1 MRTPWLRAPIDG
13 LMVHPVQSDDD
24 ARAAMGWLMEGHDL
38 VAVDTETTGLD
49 FHAQV
54 RLVQFGDTRTAW
66 VMDPHKFRAPVE
78 MLAFSEVPLVAHNA
92 PFDILHLAALL
103 DTDNLVDTVTDLMG
117 RTTDTSILAHLVD
130 PREKKDGGI
139 GHGLKALAEE
149 YVDPDAP
156 DSDHELKALFKSFG
170 LPVGRGFAEID
181 VDHPTFGMYAGMD
194 VGLTARLHQ
203 VLDKMVTDLN
213 LGHLSE
219 FEHRAQAITTAMTA
233 RGFRVDQVYAHELS
247 ELLYA
252 EQTNA
257 ERRAALLGVENVNS
271 VAQVAAALEARLG
284 PVLTETTPSGAPKVD
299 KHVLAS
305 LDDDLARAVLTAK
318 QSGKFLATYVDP
330 LIEAALVDGRVH
342 PRIRSLAAKTGR
354 QSISNPPL
362 HQLPSGDERIRTCL
376 IPDDGLQL
384 VAADFSQVEFR
395 VLAALANEEAM
406 IDTFLAG
413 GDLHDT
419 TAARLFGD
427 DCTPAHRR
435 LAKGGGCGLVYG
447 GGASTLA
454 RQAGGGEFEAKL
466 AIDKFRRAFPRVDRW
481 TRQVVDQMKYGDP
494 LVITPT
500 GRRIPLDRQ
509 YGYRAV
515 NYLIQSLAADLFK
528 GALIQL
534 DDEGFGGHL
543 LLPIHDE
550 VIAQAPIDEA
560 EAFVAD
566 LAHTM
571 SGSLAQ
577 VPITAEGEVLGESW
591 GAKYQEAI
599 HAH

>member
-24 ARAAMGWLMEGHDL
+24 ARAAMAWLMEGHDL
-38 VAVDTETTGLD
+38 VAVDTETAGLD
-49 FHAQV
+49 FHAAV

-66 VMDPHKFRAPVE
+66 VMDPHRFRAPVE

-92 PFDILHLAALL
+92 PFDILHLARLL
-103 DTDNLVDTVTDLMG
+103 DAPFVETVTDLMW
-117 RTTDTSILAHLVD
+117 RTTDTAILAHLVD
-130 PREKKDGGI
+130 PRERKDGGI

-170 LPVGRGFAEID
+170 LTVGRGFAEID
-181 VDHPTFGMYAGMD
+181 VDHPTFIMYSGMD

-203 VLDKMVTDLN
+203 VLAKMVADLS
-213 LGHLSE
+213 LDHLSE
-219 FEHRAQAITTAMTA
+219 FEHRAQTITTAMTA

-271 VAQVAAALEARLG
+271 VAQVASALEARG
-284 PVLTETTPSGAPKVD
+284 AVLTETTPSVAHKVD

-305 LDDDLARAVLTAK
+305 LDDDQAREVLTAK
-318 QSGKFLATYVDP
+318 QSGKFLAAYVDP
-330 LIEAALVDGRVH
+330 IIEAALVDDRVH
-342 PRIRSLAAKTGR
+342 PRIRSLGAKTGR

-362 HQLPSGDERIRTCL
+362 HQLPSGDDRIRTCL
-376 IPDDGLQL
+376 IPDDGQHL

-395 VLAALANEEAM
+395 VLAALANEEDM
-406 IDTFLAG
+406 IDTFLTG

-427 DCTPAHRR
+427 DFTPAQRR
-435 LAKGGGCGLVYG
+435 LAKGVGFGLVYG

-454 RQAGGGEFEAKL
+454 RQAGVGEFEAKL
-466 AIDKFRRAFPRVDRW
+466 AIDKFRRTFPRVDRW
-481 TRQVVDQMKYGDP
+481 RRQVVEGMKYGSG
-494 LVITPT
+494 LVVTPT
-500 GRRIPLDRQ
+500 GRRIPLDSQ
-509 YGYRAV
+509 FSYRGV

-543 LLPIHDE
+543 LIPIHDE

>member
-13 LMVHPVQSDDD
+13 LVVHPVQSDDD

-49 FHAQV
+49 FHADV

-92 PFDILHLAALL
+92 PFDILHLARLL
-103 DTDNLVDTVTDLMG
+103 DAPFLPTVTDLMA
-117 RTTDTSILAHLVD
+117 RTTDTLILAHLVD

-156 DSDHELKALFKSFG
+156 DSDHELRALFKSFG
-170 LPVGRGFAEID
+170 LTVARGFAEID
-181 VDHPTFGMYAGMD
+181 VGHPTFVMYSGMD
-194 VGLTARLHQ
+194 VGLTARLHE
-203 VLDKMVTDLN
+203 VLAKMVADLG
-213 LGHLSE
+213 LDHLAE
-219 FEHRAQAITTAMTA
+219 FEHRAQTITTAMTA
-233 RGFRVDQVYAHELS
+233 RGFRVDQVYGHELS
-247 ELLYA
+247 EVLAA

-257 ERRAALLGVENVNS
+257 EHRAALLGVDNVNS
-271 VAQVAAALEARLG
+271 VAQVAAALEARG
-284 PVLTETTPSGAPKVD
+284 AVLTETTASGAPKVD
-299 KHVLAS
+299 KHVLQA
-305 LDDDLARAVLTAK
+305 LDDDLAREVLTAK
-318 QSGKFLATYVDP
+318 QSGKFLAAYVDP
-330 LIEAALVDGRVH
+330 IIEAALVDGRVH

-362 HQLPSGDERIRTCL
+362 HQLPSGDHRIRTCL
-376 IPDDGLQL
+376 IPDDGQQL

-395 VLAALANEEAM
+395 VLAALANETAM

-419 TAARLFGD
+419 TATRLFGAD
-427 DCTPAHRR
+427 FTSGQRR
-435 LAKGGGCGLVYG
+435 LAKGVGFGLVYG
-447 GGASTLA
+447 GGAATLA
-454 RQAGGGEFEAKL
+454 RQAGVAEFEAKL
-466 AIDKFRRAFPRVDRW
+466 AIDKFRRAFPRVNRW
-481 TRQVVDQMKYGDP
+481 TRQVVDGMKYGDP
-494 LVITPT
+494 LVVTPT
-500 GRRIPLDRQ
+500 GRRIPLDRAF
-509 YGYRAV
+509 GYRAV

-534 DDEGFGGHL
+534 DDDGFGGHL
-543 LLPIHDE
+543 LLPVHDE
-550 VIAQAPIDEA
+550 VIAQAPTDEA
-560 EAFVAD
+560 EAFAAD

-571 SGSLAQ
+571 SGTLGP
-577 VPITAEGEVLGESW
+577 VPITAEGEVLGASW
-591 GAKYQEAI
+591 GAKYQEATI
-599 HAH
+599 HA

>member
-1 MRTPWLRAPIDG
+1 MRTPPLRAPVDG
-13 LMVHPVQSDDD
+13 LTVHPVRSDDD
-24 ARAAMGWLMEGHDL
+24 AAAAMAWLMEGHAL
-38 VAVDTETTGLD
+38 IGIDTETTGLD
-49 FHAQV
+49 FHADV
-54 RLVQFGDTRTAW
+54 RLVQFGDQRTAW
-66 VMDPHKFRAPVE
+66 VMDPHRWRAPVE

-92 PFDILHLAALL
+92 PFDILHLARLL
-103 DTDNLVDTVTDLMG
+103 DTEDLVATVTDLMG

-156 DSDHELKALFKSFG
+156 DSDQELKALFKSFG
-170 LPVGRGFAEID
+170 LTVGRGFVEID
-181 VDHPTFGMYAGMD
+181 ADHPTFVMYAGMD
-194 VGLTARLHQ
+194 VGLTARLHE
-203 VLDKMVTDLN
+203 VLAKMVADLG
-213 LGHLSE
+213 LDHLSE
-219 FEHRAQAITTAMTA
+219 FEHQAQTITTAMTA

-247 ELLYA
+247 EVLAA
-252 EQTNA
+252 ELSSA
-257 ERRAALLGVENVNS
+257 ERQAALLGVENVNS
-271 VAQVAAALEARLG
+271 VAQVAAALEARG
-284 PVLTETTPSGAPKVD
+284 AVLTETTPSGAPKVD

-305 LDDDLARAVLTAK
+305 LNDDLAREVLTAK
-318 QSGKFLATYVDP
+318 QSGKFLAAYVDP

-354 QSISNPPL
+354 QAISNPPL
-362 HQLPSGDERIRTCL
+362 HQLPSGDHRIRTCL
-376 IPDDGLQL
+376 VPDDGQHL

-406 IDTFLAG
+406 IDTFLGG

-419 TAARLFGD
+419 TATRLFGD
-427 DCTPAHRR
+427 DFTPAQRR
-435 LAKGGGCGLVYG
+435 LAKGVGFGLVYG
-447 GGASTLA
+447 GGAATLA
-454 RQAGGGEFEAKL
+454 RQAGVGEFEAKL

-481 TRQVVDQMKYGDP
+481 TRQVVEQIKYGDP
-494 LVITPT
+494 LVVTPT

-509 YGYRAV
+509 HGYRAV

-528 GALIQL
+528 GALINL

-550 VIAQAPIDEA
+550 VIAQAPTDEA
-560 EAFVAD
+560 EAFAAD

-571 SGSLAQ
+571 SGTLAQ
-577 VPITAEGEVLGESW
+577 VPITAEGEVLGASW

-599 HAH
+599 RAH

>member
-1 MRTPWLRAPIDG
+1 MA
-13 LMVHPVQSDDD
+13 
-24 ARAAMGWLMEGHDL
+24 WLMEGHDL
-38 VAVDTETTGLD
+38 VAVDTETAGLD
-49 FHAQV
+49 FHAAV

-66 VMDPHKFRAPVE
+66 VMDPHRFRAPVE

-92 PFDILHLAALL
+92 PFDILHLARLL
-103 DTDNLVDTVTDLMG
+103 AAPFVETVTDLMW
-117 RTTDTSILAHLVD
+117 RTPDTALLAHLVD

-170 LPVGRGFAEID
+170 LTVGRGFAEID
-181 VDHPTFGMYAGMD
+181 VDHPTFIMYSGMD

-203 VLDKMVTDLN
+203 VLAKMVTDLS
-213 LGHLSE
+213 LDHLSE
-219 FEHRAQAITTAMTA
+219 FEHRAQTITTAMTA

-271 VAQVAAALEARLG
+271 VAQVAAALEARG
-284 PVLTETTPSGAPKVD
+284 AVLTETTPSGAPKVD
-299 KHVLAS
+299 KHVLGS
-305 LDDDLARAVLTAK
+305 LDDDLAREVLTAK
-318 QSGKFLATYVDP
+318 QSGKFLAAYVDP
-330 LIEAALVDGRVH
+330 IIEAALVDDRVH
-342 PRIRSLAAKTGR
+342 PRIRSLGAKTGR

-362 HQLPSGDERIRTCL
+362 HQLPSGDDRIRTCL
-376 IPDDGLQL
+376 IPDDGQHL

-395 VLAALANEEAM
+395 VLAALANEEDM
-406 IDTFLAG
+406 IDTFLTG

-427 DCTPAHRR
+427 DFTPAQRR
-435 LAKGGGCGLVYG
+435 LAKGVGFGLVYG

-454 RQAGGGEFEAKL
+454 RQAGVGEFEAKL
-466 AIDKFRRAFPRVDRW
+466 AIDKFRRTFPRVDRW
-481 TRQVVDQMKYGDP
+481 RRQVVEGMKYGSG
-494 LVITPT
+494 LVVTPT
-500 GRRIPLDRQ
+500 GRRIPLDSQ
-509 YGYRAV
+509 FSYRGV

-534 DDEGFGGHL
+534 DDEGFGDHL

-560 EAFVAD
+560 EEFAYAI
-566 LAHTM
+566 AHTM
-571 SGSLAQ
+571 SGTLAQ
-577 VPITAEGEVLGESW
+577 VPITAEGEVLGRSW

-599 HAH
+599 HAN

>member
-1 MRTPWLRAPIDG
+1 MW
-13 LMVHPVQSDDD
+13 
-24 ARAAMGWLMEGHDL
+24 
-38 VAVDTETTGLD
+38 
-49 FHAQV
+49 
-54 RLVQFGDTRTAW
+54 
-66 VMDPHKFRAPVE
+66 
-78 MLAFSEVPLVAHNA
+78 
-92 PFDILHLAALL
+92 
-103 DTDNLVDTVTDLMG
+103 
-117 RTTDTSILAHLVD
+117 RTTDTAILAHLVD
-130 PREKKDGGI
+130 PRERKDGGI

-170 LPVGRGFAEID
+170 LTVGRGFAEID
-181 VDHPTFGMYAGMD
+181 VDHPTFIMYSGMD

-203 VLDKMVTDLN
+203 VLAKMVADLS
-213 LGHLSE
+213 LDHLSE
-219 FEHRAQAITTAMTA
+219 FEHRAQTITTAMTA

-271 VAQVAAALEARLG
+271 VAQVASALEARG
-284 PVLTETTPSGAPKVD
+284 AVLTETTPSGAPKVD

-305 LDDDLARAVLTAK
+305 LDDDLAREVLTAK
-318 QSGKFLATYVDP
+318 QSGKFLAAYVDP
-330 LIEAALVDGRVH
+330 IIEAALVDDRVH
-342 PRIRSLAAKTGR
+342 PRIRSLGAKTGR

-362 HQLPSGDERIRTCL
+362 HQLPSGDDRIRTCL
-376 IPDDGLQL
+376 IPDDGQHL

-395 VLAALANEEAM
+395 VLAALANEEDM
-406 IDTFLAG
+406 IDTFLTG

-427 DCTPAHRR
+427 DFTPAQRR
-435 LAKGGGCGLVYG
+435 LAKGVGFGLIYG
-447 GGASTLA
+447 GGVATLA
-454 RQAGGGEFEAKL
+454 RQAGVGEFEAKL
-466 AIDKFRRAFPRVDRW
+466 AIDKFRRTFPRVDRW
-481 TRQVVDQMKYGDP
+481 RRQVVEGMKYGSG
-494 LVITPT
+494 LVVTPT
-500 GRRIPLDRQ
+500 GRRIPLDSQ
-509 YGYRAV
+509 FSYRGV

-534 DDEGFGGHL
+534 DDEGFGDHL

-560 EAFVAD
+560 EEFAYAI
-566 LAHTM
+566 AHTM
-571 SGSLAQ
+571 SGTLAQ
-577 VPITAEGEVLGESW
+577 VPITAEGEVLGRSW
-591 GAKYQEAI
+591 GAKYQEVI